1 MPAKARGKAAPAP
14 PETQYFVPW
23 RGDAR
28 RERDTTPTAITARLP
43 VSAPARQ
50 TRPAATAPLQF
61 GGYG

>member
-1 MPAKARGKAAPAP
+1 MPAKARRKAAPTA

-23 RGDAR
+23 SRDALL
-28 RERDTTPTAITARLP
+28 ERDTTPTSITARLP

-50 TRPAATAPLQF
+50 TRPAATSPLPF